1 MRAER
6 LRNFLRAGVGME
18 IGEDRDIN
26 LSFPEQYHA
35 PELAGKAVVFK
46 VKLHE
51 IYNEKEAELNDE
63 FAASLNFPEVQ
74 SVEDLKKY
82 INEYLEYQVEA
93 RKADQI
99 LESSSCLV
107 SPQAVE
113 TAVNMQLQQMAASFA
128 QQGVAM
134 EQYLQMTGKT
144 MDSLKDELKPVAQKQ
159 VKLEAVLDEII
170 RVENITVSDEE
181 MDEQYELISQKY
193 GQPVDVVK
201 QVLPKAQ
208 LKPDLLRMK
217 ASQLIIDAAEI
228 IMEESGK

>member
-1 MRAER
+1 
-6 LRNFLRAGVGME
+6 
-18 IGEDRDIN
+18 
-26 LSFPEQYHA
+26 
-35 PELAGKAVVFK
+35 
-46 VKLHE
+46 
-51 IYNEKEAELNDE
+51 
-63 FAASLNFPEVQ
+63 
-74 SVEDLKKY
+74 
-82 INEYLEYQVEA
+82 
-93 RKADQI
+93 
-99 LESSSCLV
+99 
-107 SPQAVE
+107 
-113 TAVNMQLQQMAASFA
+113 MQLQQMAASFA

-170 RVENITVSDEE
+170 RVENITVSD
-181 MDEQYELISQKY
+181 DEQYELISQKY